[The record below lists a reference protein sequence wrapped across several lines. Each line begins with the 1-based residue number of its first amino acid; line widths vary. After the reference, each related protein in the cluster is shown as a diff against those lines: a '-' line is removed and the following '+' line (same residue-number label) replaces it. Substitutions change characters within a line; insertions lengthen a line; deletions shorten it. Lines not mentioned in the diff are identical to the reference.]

1 MSQSEEETVSKN
13 LRGSEEEKLKL
24 KGLQFEEKSSQTE
37 QKNDMIPTKG
47 LDGISG
53 LNESSGMTHPYVRVL
68 ETIFQNSSDQIHCGN
83 CNEKFE
89 LKNFLS
95 FWQHKKKCLTKQKSE
110 NEQNDMEDI
119 AESQKRDD
127 EAMDTDDGDGRNDKS
142 SIQSSVES
150 ITSDSR
156 KRPYRHTIG
165 DILPVKAESHDES
178 RGSHDEG
185 DSPAPPNGG
194 NINLETHTIPATL
207 PSTISMDAQQQLAQ
221 ARLNALSRII
231 EFRTRNPLLVGMR
244 SPFMPGLPSQL
255 GYPVFPTITPTQLP
269 GQSVLPTP
277 PTTDRRRPRGSSKN
291 DACEYCGKVFKNTS
305 NLTVHRRMHTGER
318 PYKCKLCDYACAQ
331 SSKLTR
337 HMKTHGTTRDHQ
349 YRCEICNV
357 PFAVFSTLEKH
368 MKKEHSDKYTERI
381 QGIQSAG
388 ALQQAAQ
395 QAARLQKVL
404 TPTMT
409 HPLIASAA
417 NRLSENSGSP
427 KISVNSLQQPSIT
440 SSSALSSSTAVT
452 SEQVD
457 CKIETILD
465 D

>member
-1 MSQSEEETVSKN
+1 
-13 LRGSEEEKLKL
+13 
-24 KGLQFEEKSSQTE
+24 
-37 QKNDMIPTKG
+37 
-47 LDGISG
+47 
-53 LNESSGMTHPYVRVL
+53 MTHPYVRVL

-110 NEQNDMEDI
+110 NDQNDMKDV

-150 ITSDSR
+150 IKSDSG

-178 RGSHDEG
+178 HGSHDEG
-185 DSPAPPNGG
+185 DSPAPPSGG
-194 NINLETHTIPATL
+194 NINLETHNIPATL

-269 GQSVLPTP
+269 GQSVIPTP
-277 PTTDRRRPRGSSKN
+277 TTTDRRRPRGSSKN

-388 ALQQAAQ
+388 ALQVAQAAQ

-427 KISVNSLQQPSIT
+427 KIPVNSLQQPAIT
-440 SSSALSSSTAVT
+440 SSSGLATSTAVT
-452 SEQVD
+452 SSEQVD

>member
-1 MSQSEEETVSKN
+1 MSQSEEEPASKK

-24 KGLQFEEKSSQTE
+24 ESLQFEEKSSQTE

-47 LDGISG
+47 LDAF
-53 LNESSGMTHPYVRVL
+53 NESSGMTHPYVRVL

-95 FWQHKKKCLTKQKSE
+95 FWQHKKKCLSKQKSE
-110 NEQNDMEDI
+110 TEQNDMKEV

-127 EAMDTDDGDGRNDKS
+127 EAMDTDDGDGRIGDKS

-150 ITSDSR
+150 IKSDSNG

-178 RGSHDEG
+178 HGSHDEG
-185 DSPAPPNGG
+185 DSPAPPSGG
-194 NINLETHTIPATL
+194 NINLETHNIPATL

-269 GQSVLPTP
+269 GQSVIPTS
-277 PTTDRRRPRGSSKN
+277 TATDRRRPRGSSKN
-291 DACEYCGKVFKNTS
+291 DACEYCGKV
-305 NLTVHRRMHTGER
+305 RMG
-318 PYKCKLCDYACAQ
+318 
-331 SSKLTR
+331 
-337 HMKTHGTTRDHQ
+337 
-349 YRCEICNV
+349 
-357 PFAVFSTLEKH
+357 VF
-368 MKKEHSDKYTERI
+368 
-381 QGIQSAG
+381 GIIYD
-388 ALQQAAQ
+388 
-395 QAARLQKVL
+395 
-404 TPTMT
+404 P
-409 HPLIASAA
+409 
-417 NRLSENSGSP
+417 
-427 KISVNSLQQPSIT
+427 
-440 SSSALSSSTAVT
+440 
-452 SEQVD
+452 
-457 CKIETILD
+457 
-465 D
+465 